1 MKIKLMVD
9 SATDMTK
16 QESESLGM
24 EFLPINVMF
33 GDEEF
38 KDGENLTASEFY
50 TKLATCKELPKTSL
64 INEFRYEEAFKN
76 ATADGSEVVVIT
88 LSSKLSGTY
97 NAAVSAAEKFD
108 GKGYVVD
115 SLNACLGERLLC
127 QYAQKLLKEGKSA
140 KEIKEKLDENKTRI
154 RLYAIVD
161 TLKYL
166 KMGGRISST
175 TALIGGLLSI
185 KPIVGVIGGEVK
197 TIGKGVGMRKTI
209 SIVNSMIEKD
219 NEIDFDMPLGVFYS
233 GNTDENYKLYKETS
247 KKLWEGKMEDIPV
260 YVMGSTIG
268 THMGPGSV
276 GVAFFDKK

>member
-108 GKGYVVD
+108 GKVYVVD